1 MGLNR
6 TARGIVLVPSLLLG
20 GAFLATAAWVD
31 GPAATNRPL
40 ALGLGGVLLATGLL
54 TQLLP
59 DDTKPRSGGE
69 GGASGNEGP
78 PSDR

>member
-6 TARGIVLVPSLLLG
+6 TAKGIVLVPTLLLG

-40 ALGLGGVLLATGLL
+40 ALGLGISAAAATLGLGLAAELVRL
-54 TQLLP
+54 AA
-59 DDTKPRSGGE
+59 DPRLR
-69 GGASGNEGP
+69 GAP
-78 PSDR
+78 